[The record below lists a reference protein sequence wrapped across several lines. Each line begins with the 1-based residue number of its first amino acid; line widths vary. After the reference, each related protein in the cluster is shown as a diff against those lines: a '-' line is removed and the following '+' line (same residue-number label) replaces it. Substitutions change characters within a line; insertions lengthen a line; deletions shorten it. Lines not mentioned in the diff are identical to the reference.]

1 MKEDSERI
9 GRIEM
14 RVEALQDGQ
23 AKLEK
28 GQQNLEQRFERL
40 SDDVTFV
47 IQTLDRH
54 HEEMKRYFGILIEQ
68 FRGEMEAHGE
78 GYRANRDRLDDHEE
92 RIENLEAS

>member
-9 GRIEM
+9 GRIET

-68 FRGEMEAHGE
+68 PQTTSTG
-78 GYRANRDRLDDHEE
+78 RAISSARCFSNVTPNRTR
-92 RIENLEAS
+92 